1 MKLRLLFIA
10 TALLSGSMAA
20 QQIPS
25 PTQAGN
31 GPNPAFSALKMGP
44 GDLLEISVYRVPELT
59 IKTRIDEQGAV
70 NLPLVG
76 KMQFSGLTVS
86 EAEEQLA
93 RTLIE
98 RGLVLKPQVT
108 IFVDEYATQGV
119 TVLGEVN
126 QPGTYP
132 LFGPHRLFDAISA
145 AGGLTPRAS
154 STITLIHHG
163 DTAHPEHLNYAAIK
177 ADLGM
182 DVALEPGD
190 TIVIDKAP
198 VIYVVGDVNKPG
210 AFLME
215 NNSELTVLRAI
226 ALAQGATHT
235 AALSK
240 ASIVR
245 KTPDGMVQI
254 QLRLDRIMHGNAS
267 DFALRAD
274 DIVFLPTSKM
284 KVSAKQGIEAALQ
297 ATVGMAEFGRF

>member
-1 MKLRLLFIA
+1 MRLRLPLIA
-10 TALLSGSMAA
+10 IALLSGSMAA
-20 QQIPS
+20 QQVPTPS
-25 PTQAGN
+25 HPGDGANRGQA
-31 GPNPAFSALKMGP
+31 ALQMGP
-44 GDLLEISVYRVPELT
+44 GDLLEINVYRVPELA
-59 IKTRIDEQGAV
+59 IKTRVDEQGSA

-76 KMQFSGLTVS
+76 KLQFSGLTVS
-86 EAEEQLA
+86 EAEELLA
-93 RTLIE
+93 STLVE

-163 DTAHPEHLNYAAIK
+163 DTTHPQHLNYAAIK

-190 TIVIDKAP
+190 TIVVDKAP

-245 KTPDGMVQI
+245 KTPDGTVQI

-274 DIVFLPTSKM
+274 DIVFLPTSKV
-284 KVSAKQGIEAALQ
+284 KASAKRGVEAALE
-297 ATVGMAEFGRF
+297 ATVGLAEFGRF